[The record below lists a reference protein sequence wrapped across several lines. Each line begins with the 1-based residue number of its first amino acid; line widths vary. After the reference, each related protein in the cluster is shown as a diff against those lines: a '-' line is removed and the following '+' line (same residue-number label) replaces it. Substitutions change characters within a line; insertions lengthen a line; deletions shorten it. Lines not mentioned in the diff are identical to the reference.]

1 MTNEALFDPGFTK
14 SLIPL
19 SLDTKY
25 FYDELNMIKN
35 FNIKKSE
42 FRIAL
47 PKLAQLTE
55 RHIGFYV
62 GCMLWGAYL
71 KTLGAEKIIGN
82 PFLGKEYEEE
92 PALSEINFIFD
103 FVKKLDKDSKYYI
116 GKPYTFDPK
125 KLEIL
130 ELYKEFI
137 KKNESFV
144 NTDTVDKIVLV
155 GKLESMPNEE
165 ILEIEKKI
173 QDVIHT
179 GKLEELLEF
188 CDKI

>member
-1 MTNEALFDPGFTK
+1 MTHEALFDPGFTK

-71 KTLGAEKIIGN
+71 KTLGSEKIIGN

-155 GKLESMPNEE
+155 GKLESMSKEE

>member
-71 KTLGAEKIIGN
+71 KTLGSEKIIGN

-116 GKPYTFDPK
+116 GKPYTFDSQ

-155 GKLESMPNEE
+155 GKLETMSKEE

>member
-35 FNIKKSE
+35 FNMKKLE

-116 GKPYTFDPK
+116 GKPYTFDHK

-130 ELYKEFI
+130 ELYKDFI

-155 GKLESMPNEE
+155 GKLETMPKEE

>member
-62 GCMLWGAYL
+62 GCMLWSAYL
-71 KTLGAEKIIGN
+71 KTLGSEKIIGN

-155 GKLESMPNEE
+155 GKLETMSKEE

>member
-71 KTLGAEKIIGN
+71 KTLGSEKIIGN

-92 PALSEINFIFD
+92 LALSEINFIFD

-155 GKLESMPNEE
+155 GKLETMSKEE

-179 GKLEELLEF
+179 GKLEELLDF

>member
-42 FRIAL
+42 FRIVL

>member
-71 KTLGAEKIIGN
+71 KTLGSEKIIGN

-130 ELYKEFI
+130 ELYKECI

-155 GKLESMPNEE
+155 GKLETMSKEE

>member
-71 KTLGAEKIIGN
+71 KTLGSEKIIGN

-155 GKLESMPNEE
+155 GKLETMNKEE

>member
-1 MTNEALFDPGFTK
+1 MTNKALFDPGFTRD
-14 SLIPL
+14 LIPL

-25 FYDELNMIKN
+25 FYDELNIIKN

-71 KTLGAEKIIGN
+71 KTLGSEKIINN
-82 PFLGKEYEEE
+82 PFLGKVYEEE

-103 FVKKLDKDSKYYI
+103 FVKKLDKDSKYYL
-116 GKPYTFDPK
+116 GKPYNFNSK

-137 KKNESFV
+137 RKNESFV

-155 GKLESMPNEE
+155 GKLEIMPKEE

>member
-1 MTNEALFDPGFTK
+1 M
-14 SLIPL
+14 
-19 SLDTKY
+19 
-25 FYDELNMIKN
+25 
-35 FNIKKSE
+35 
-42 FRIAL
+42 
-47 PKLAQLTE
+47 
-55 RHIGFYV
+55 
-62 GCMLWGAYL
+62 
-71 KTLGAEKIIGN
+71 
-82 PFLGKEYEEE
+82 
-92 PALSEINFIFD
+92 SEINFIFD

-116 GKPYTFDPK
+116 GKPYTFDPQ

-144 NTDTVDKIVLV
+144 NTDTVDKIILV
-155 GKLESMPNEE
+155 GKLESMSKEE
-165 ILEIEKKI
+165 ILEIKKKI

>member
-71 KTLGAEKIIGN
+71 KTLGSEKIIGN

-155 GKLESMPNEE
+155 GKLESMSKEE

>member
-1 MTNEALFDPGFTK
+1 MTDKALFDPGFTRD
-14 SLIPL
+14 LIPL

-71 KTLGAEKIIGN
+71 KTLDSEKIINN
-82 PFLGKEYEEE
+82 PFLGKKYEEE

-103 FVKKLDKDSKYYI
+103 FVKKLDKDSKYYL
-116 GKPYTFDPK
+116 GKPYNFDSK

-137 KKNESFV
+137 RKNESFV

-155 GKLESMPNEE
+155 GKLETMPKEE
-165 ILEIEKKI
+165 ILEIKTKI

>member
-71 KTLGAEKIIGN
+71 KTLGSEKIIGN

-116 GKPYTFDPK
+116 GRPYTFDPK

-155 GKLESMPNEE
+155 GKLETMSKEE

>member
-71 KTLGAEKIIGN
+71 KTLGSEKIIGN

-116 GKPYTFDPK
+116 GKPYTFDPQ

-144 NTDTVDKIVLV
+144 NTDSVDKIVLV
-155 GKLESMPNEE
+155 GKLETMSKEE
-165 ILEIEKKI
+165 ILEIKKKI

-188 CDKI
+188 CDKM

>member
-71 KTLGAEKIIGN
+71 KTLGSEKIIGN

-116 GKPYTFDPK
+116 GKPYTFDPQ

-144 NTDTVDKIVLV
+144 NTDTVDKIILV
-155 GKLESMPNEE
+155 GKLESMSKEE
-165 ILEIEKKI
+165 ILEIKKKI

>member
-71 KTLGAEKIIGN
+71 KTLGSEKIIGN

-155 GKLESMPNEE
+155 GKLETMSKEE

>member
-19 SLDTKY
+19 SIDTKY
-25 FYDELNMIKN
+25 FYNELNMIKN

-71 KTLGAEKIIGN
+71 KTLGSEKIIGN

-116 GKPYTFDPK
+116 GKPYIFNPE

-155 GKLESMPNEE
+155 GKLETIPKEE
-165 ILEIEKKI
+165 ILEIKKKI

>member
-1 MTNEALFDPGFTK
+1 MTNKALFDPGFTRD
-14 SLIPL
+14 LIPL

-71 KTLGAEKIIGN
+71 KILGSEKIINN
-82 PFLGKEYEEE
+82 PFLGKVYEEE

-103 FVKKLDKDSKYYI
+103 FVKKLDKDSKYYL
-116 GKPYTFDPK
+116 GKPYNFDSK

-137 KKNESFV
+137 RKNESFV

-155 GKLESMPNEE
+155 GKLDTMPKEE

>member
-1 MTNEALFDPGFTK
+1 MTNKALFDPGFTRD
-14 SLIPL
+14 LIPL

-71 KTLGAEKIIGN
+71 KTLDSEKIINN

-103 FVKKLDKDSKYYI
+103 FVKKLDKDSKYYL
-116 GKPYTFDPK
+116 GKPYNFDSK

-137 KKNESFV
+137 RKNESFV

-155 GKLESMPNEE
+155 GKLEIMPKEE

>member
-71 KTLGAEKIIGN
+71 KTLGSEKIIGN

-144 NTDTVDKIVLV
+144 NTDSVDKIVLV
-155 GKLESMPNEE
+155 GKLESMSKEE

>member
-71 KTLGAEKIIGN
+71 KTLGSEKIIGN

-116 GKPYTFDPK
+116 GTPYTFDPK

-137 KKNESFV
+137 KKNQSFV

-155 GKLESMPNEE
+155 GKLETMSKEE
-165 ILEIEKKI
+165 ILEIKKKI

>member
-14 SLIPL
+14 NLIPL

-71 KTLGAEKIIGN
+71 KTLGTEKIIGN

-155 GKLESMPNEE
+155 GKLETMPKEE

>member
-71 KTLGAEKIIGN
+71 KTLGVEKIIGN

>member
-71 KTLGAEKIIGN
+71 KTLGSEKIIGN

-116 GKPYTFDPK
+116 GKPYTFDPQ

-155 GKLESMPNEE
+155 GKLETMSKEE
-165 ILEIEKKI
+165 ILEIKKKI

>member
-71 KTLGAEKIIGN
+71 KTLGSEKIIGN

-144 NTDTVDKIVLV
+144 NTDTVYKIVLV
-155 GKLESMPNEE
+155 GKLETMSKEE
-165 ILEIEKKI
+165 ILEIKKKI

>member
-71 KTLGAEKIIGN
+71 KTLGSEKIIGN

-144 NTDTVDKIVLV
+144 NIDTVDKIVLV
-155 GKLESMPNEE
+155 GKLETMSKEE
-165 ILEIEKKI
+165 ILENKKKI

>member
-71 KTLGAEKIIGN
+71 KTLGSEKIIGN

-103 FVKKLDKDSKYYI
+103 FVKKLNKDSKYYI

-137 KKNESFV
+137 KKNQSFV

-155 GKLESMPNEE
+155 GKLETMSKEE
-165 ILEIEKKI
+165 ILEIKKKI

>member
-1 MTNEALFDPGFTK
+1 MTNEALFEPGFTK

-71 KTLGAEKIIGN
+71 KTLGSEKIIGN

-155 GKLESMPNEE
+155 GKLETMSKEE

>member
-71 KTLGAEKIIGN
+71 KTLGSEKIIGN

-116 GKPYTFDPK
+116 GKPYTFDPQ

-144 NTDTVDKIVLV
+144 NTDTVDKIILV
-155 GKLESMPNEE
+155 GKLESMSKEE

>member
-1 MTNEALFDPGFTK
+1 MTDKALFDPGVTRD
-14 SLIPL
+14 LIPL

-71 KTLGAEKIIGN
+71 KTLDSEKIINN

-103 FVKKLDKDSKYYI
+103 FVKKLDKDSKYYL
-116 GKPYTFDPK
+116 GKPYNFDSK

-137 KKNESFV
+137 RKNESFV
-144 NTDTVDKIVLV
+144 NTDTVDKIILV
-155 GKLESMPNEE
+155 GKLETMPKEE
-165 ILEIEKKI
+165 ILEIETKI

>member
-1 MTNEALFDPGFTK
+1 MTNKALFDPGFTRD
-14 SLIPL
+14 LIPL

-25 FYDELNMIKN
+25 FYDELNVIKN

-71 KTLGAEKIIGN
+71 KTLDSEKIINN

-116 GKPYTFDPK
+116 GKPYNFDHK

-137 KKNESFV
+137 RKNESFV
-144 NTDTVDKIVLV
+144 NTDTVDKIELV
-155 GKLESMPNEE
+155 GKLDTMPKEE
-165 ILEIEKKI
+165 ILEIETKI

>member
-71 KTLGAEKIIGN
+71 KTLGSEKIIGN

-155 GKLESMPNEE
+155 GKLETMSKEE

-188 CDKI
+188 CDKM

>member
-1 MTNEALFDPGFTK
+1 MTKEALFDPGFTK
-14 SLIPL
+14 DLMPL

-71 KTLGAEKIIGN
+71 KTLGTEKIIDN

-92 PALSEINFIFD
+92 PALSEINFIFE
-103 FVKKLDKDSKYYI
+103 FVKKLDKDSRYYI
-116 GKPYTFDPK
+116 GKPYSFDSK

-137 KKNESFV
+137 RKNESFV

-155 GKLESMPNEE
+155 GKLETMPKEE
-165 ILEIEKKI
+165 ILKIEEKI

>member
-1 MTNEALFDPGFTK
+1 MTDKALFDPGFTRD
-14 SLIPL
+14 LIPL

-71 KTLGAEKIIGN
+71 KTLGSEKIINN

-103 FVKKLDKDSKYYI
+103 FVKKLDKDSKYYL
-116 GKPYTFDPK
+116 GKPYNFDSK

-137 KKNESFV
+137 RKNESFV

-155 GKLESMPNEE
+155 GKLEIMPKEE

>member
-1 MTNEALFDPGFTK
+1 MTNKALFDPGFTRD
-14 SLIPL
+14 LIPL

-25 FYDELNMIKN
+25 FYDELNVIKN

-71 KTLGAEKIIGN
+71 KTLGSEKIINN
-82 PFLGKEYEEE
+82 PFLGKVYEEE

-103 FVKKLDKDSKYYI
+103 FVKKLDKDSKYYL
-116 GKPYTFDPK
+116 GKPYNFDSK

-137 KKNESFV
+137 RKNESFV
-144 NTDTVDKIVLV
+144 NTDTVDKIELV
-155 GKLESMPNEE
+155 GKLDTMPKEE

>member
-71 KTLGAEKIIGN
+71 KTLGSEKIIGN

-103 FVKKLDKDSKYYI
+103 FVKHISY
-116 GKPYTFDPK
+116 
-125 KLEIL
+125 
-130 ELYKEFI
+130 
-137 KKNESFV
+137 
-144 NTDTVDKIVLV
+144 
-155 GKLESMPNEE
+155 
-165 ILEIEKKI
+165 
-173 QDVIHT
+173 
-179 GKLEELLEF
+179 LLR
-188 CDKI
+188 

>member
-1 MTNEALFDPGFTK
+1 MTDKALFDPGFTRD
-14 SLIPL
+14 LIPL

-71 KTLGAEKIIGN
+71 KTLDSEKIINN
-82 PFLGKEYEEE
+82 PFLGKKYKEE

-103 FVKKLDKDSKYYI
+103 FVKKLDKDSKYYL
-116 GKPYTFDPK
+116 GKPYNFDSK

-137 KKNESFV
+137 RKNESFV

-155 GKLESMPNEE
+155 GKLETMPKEE
-165 ILEIEKKI
+165 ILEIETKI

>member
-71 KTLGAEKIIGN
+71 KTLGSEKIIGN
-82 PFLGKEYEEE
+82 PFLGKEYKEE

-144 NTDTVDKIVLV
+144 NTDTVDKIILV
-155 GKLESMPNEE
+155 GKLETMSKEE

>member
-71 KTLGAEKIIGN
+71 KTLGSEKIIGN
-82 PFLGKEYEEE
+82 PYLGKEYEEE

-130 ELYKEFI
+130 ELYKEII

-155 GKLESMPNEE
+155 GKLESMSKEE